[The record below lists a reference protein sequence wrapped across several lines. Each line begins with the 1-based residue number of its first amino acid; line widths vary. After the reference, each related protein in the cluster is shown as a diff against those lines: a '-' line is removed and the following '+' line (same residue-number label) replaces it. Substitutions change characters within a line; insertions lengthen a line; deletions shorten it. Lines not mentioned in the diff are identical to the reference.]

1 MNDVTDDPLN
11 AFVPGPRCRVM
22 GRPGGAL
29 DGLTFAVKDLIDI
42 AGVPTGGGNPD
53 WERAHPTPSAH
64 AWIVARLLEQ
74 GASVIGKTA
83 TDEVSLGI
91 LGENPHTG
99 TPVNPR
105 APDRVPGGSSS
116 GSAAVVAGGIC
127 DFALGTDTG
136 GSVRVPAS
144 FCGLYGIRPTHG
156 RIDFTGITQQAPTS
170 DTVGWFARDGA
181 TFARV
186 GEAVFAAPLP
196 TRLANRLVVAA
207 DAFGFADDSVR
218 DALEPMVARLAA
230 LIGHRSEEIMAPPGL
245 SIWQWAQ
252 RVGQSSEAWATF
264 QPWIDAWNPRFAFG
278 VASGL
283 VLGASF
289 TNHDRSRAALMRIE
303 AKARMRQLLPPG
315 TILCL
320 PTTPF
325 PAPKL
330 GLSISALAHP
340 RDRISCLTSPGGLTG
355 VPQINLPGATVDG
368 APVGLSI
375 VGGHGTDLDLL
386 AIARAMDPA

>member
-1 MNDVTDDPLN
+1 MTDDPLN
-11 AFVPGPRCRVM
+11 AFVPGPRCTVP
-22 GRPGGAL
+22 GKSGGAL

-53 WERAHPTPSAH
+53 WERAHPVPTAH
-64 AWIVARLLEQ
+64 AWIVERLLRE

-91 LGENPHTG
+91 LGENPYTG

-116 GSAAVVAGGIC
+116 GSASVVAGGVC

-144 FCGLYGIRPTHG
+144 FCGLFGIRPTHG
-156 RIDFTGITQQAPTS
+156 RIDFSGITQQAPSS
-170 DTVGWFARDGA
+170 DTVGWLARDGA

-186 GEAVFAAPLP
+186 GEAVFGAAVPDRLP
-196 TRLANRLVVAA
+196 TRLIVAI
-207 DAFGFADDSVR
+207 DAFGFADEAVR
-218 DALEPMVARLAA
+218 VALEPMVARLGK
-230 LIGHRSEEIMAPPGL
+230 LIGDCTEDVLATPGL

-264 QPWIDAWNPRFAFG
+264 QPWIDQWNPRFAFG

-283 VLGASF
+283 VMGSSF
-289 TNHDRSRAALMRIE
+289 TSQERSRAALMRIE
-303 AKARMRQLLPPG
+303 AKARMRRLLPAG

-330 GLSISALAHP
+330 GLSISELAHP
-340 RDRISCLTSPGGLTG
+340 RDRISCLTSHGGLTG
-355 VPQINLPGATVDG
+355 VPQVNLPGAMVDG

-386 AIARAMDPA
+386 AVARAMDAA